1 MGSALSLNG
10 SKTRFEEHSE
20 VSVDE
25 TCKRQRLS
33 SSISEENENVRLIPN
48 LPDEISFQILARV
61 PRIFYLNMRLV
72 SRSWKGAIMS
82 TELFN
87 LRKELGTTEEWLY
100 ILTKIK
106 DDKLLWYSLDPLS
119 RRWQRLPPMPN
130 VAHEDGYRKGFSGL
144 RMLNMVGSSN
154 KIADVIRGW
163 LGRRDELDR
172 IPFCGSAI
180 GTVDGC
186 LYVLGGFSRASALT
200 SVWRYDPVQNG
211 WSEVSPMSIGRA
223 YCKTGVLNNKLYVV
237 GGVTRGRGG
246 LIPLQSAEVF
256 DPRTGVWSQIPS
268 MPFAKA
274 QVLPTA
280 FLADLLKPIA
290 TGMTSYKGKLFVP
303 QSLYYW
309 PFFVDVGGEVYDPE
323 TNSWFE
329 MPVGMGEGWPARQ
342 AGTKLGAIVD
352 EELYALDPSSS
363 ADIATI
369 KVYDYQCDSWKVVS
383 TDVPIHDFAEAE
395 SPYLLASFLGK
406 LHVITKDANNNFTV
420 LQANMQNH
428 LHSFP
433 LTPLSPLGNNSSEQ
447 TESAAESETD
457 VWKVIAAMSAG
468 ACELVSCQIL
478 GI

>member
-10 SKTRFEEHSE
+10 SKTRLSDHFE
-20 VSVDE
+20 VSMDA

-33 SSISEENENVRLIPN
+33 SSPCEESETLRLIPI
-48 LPDEISFQILARV
+48 LPDEISLQILARV

-72 SRSWKGAIMS
+72 SRNWKGAIMS
-82 TELFN
+82 TELFH
-87 LRKELGTTEEWLY
+87 LRKELGMTEEWLY
-100 ILTKIK
+100 VLTKIK
-106 DDKLLWYSLDPLS
+106 DKMLWYSLDPLS
-119 RRWQRLPPMPN
+119 RKWLRLPPMHN
-130 VAHEDGYRKGFSGL
+130 FAHEDGYRRGLSGL
-144 RMLNMVGSSN
+144 RMLNMVGSTI

-163 LGRRDELDR
+163 LGRRDALDQ
-172 IPFCGSAI
+172 IPFCGSSFA
-180 GTVDGC
+180 TVNGR
-186 LYVLGGFSRASALT
+186 LYMLGGFSRASALA
-200 SVWRYDPVQNG
+200 SVWYYDPVQNR
-211 WSEVSPMSIGRA
+211 WSEMSPMSIGRA

-237 GGVTRGRGG
+237 GGVTRGHGG

-256 DPRTGVWSQIPS
+256 DPCTGLWSQIPS

-290 TGMTSYKGKLFVP
+290 TGMTAYKGKLFVP

-329 MPVGMGEGWPARQ
+329 MPAGMGEGWPARQ
-342 AGTKLGAIVD
+342 AGAKLSAIVD
-352 EELYALDPSSS
+352 NELYALDPSSS
-363 ADIATI
+363 SDIASV
-369 KVYDYQCDSWKVVS
+369 KVYDSHCDSWTVVS
-383 TDVPIHDFAEAE
+383 TDVPIHDLTESE

-428 LHSFP
+428 LHSFAS
-433 LTPLSPLGNNSSEQ
+433 TPLSHSGNNSSEHA
-447 TESAAESETD
+447 ESAAESEPD
-457 VWKVIAAMSAG
+457 VWKVIAARSAG